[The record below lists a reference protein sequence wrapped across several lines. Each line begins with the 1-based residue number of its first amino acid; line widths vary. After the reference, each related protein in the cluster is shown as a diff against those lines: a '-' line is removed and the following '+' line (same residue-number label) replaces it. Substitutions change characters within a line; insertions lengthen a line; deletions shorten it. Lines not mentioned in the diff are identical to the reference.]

1 MNEVENMTKKLN
13 KDVLEFVK
21 KIEPQFA
28 ELIQQKIA
36 DSHKNTE
43 VLDPAQL
50 AVDIGKKMQEWFE
63 MVEKDDV
70 GSQLE
75 IEVLTSLTARIM
87 LRWWV
92 LEKGMDR
99 APIVNTEVIG

>member
-1 MNEVENMTKKLN
+1 MTRKLN

-28 ELIQQKIA
+28 ELIQQKIVE
-36 DSHKNTE
+36 SHKNND

-50 AVDIGKKMQEWFE
+50 TMDVTEKMQEWFGLI
-63 MVEKDDV
+63 EKDEV

-75 IEVLTSLTARIM
+75 IEVLTALSARIM
-87 LRWWV
+87 LLWWV
-92 LEKGMDR
+92 LEKGIDNVPM
-99 APIVNTEVIG
+99 ANTEAIGG